1 MKPYNLTYELSRKI
15 TVKRFL
21 DQLVDVSNSSIIL
34 FAPCIVTFV
43 LINLHSI
50 ATFATIN
57 IGTETSTTQDQ
68 IQFYL
73 HILFHH
79 HKNTKDNSDRRVYYF
94 ASHQQQ
100 EHPLL

>member
-1 MKPYNLTYELSRKI
+1 MSVI
-15 TVKRFL
+15 V
-21 DQLVDVSNSSIIL
+21 VSFYLHS
-34 FAPCIVTFV
+34 IVTFV
-43 LINLHSI
+43 
-50 ATFATIN
+50 TIN

-79 HKNTKDNSDRRVYYF
+79 HKNTNDNSDRRVYYF